1 MYTDTQVSVVLMGL
15 EEFVGSV
22 EQEFE
27 WQEDFHVG
35 SLLQQAL
42 VNGLGVFQLVHAN
55 SVGPGPIAD
64 GVQWVHHLSKR
75 EKRIRSESSRY
86 LDFQLREQFFLKI
99 FRSIHKRK
107 LVEMHVKRHV
117 QTRLQIITFI
127 FSFILL

>member
-15 EEFVGSV
+15 EELVGSV

-64 GVQWVHHLSKR
+64 RVQWVHHLSN
-75 EKRIRSESSRY
+75 EKNAY
-86 LDFQLREQFFLKI
+86 DQYHLDFELMEQFFPL
-99 FRSIHKRK
+99 
-107 LVEMHVKRHV
+107 
-117 QTRLQIITFI
+117 
-127 FSFILL
+127 